1 MNKVL
6 LFAVTMLF
14 AMSINSLHAQRD
26 NVVVVGSSTVY
37 PFTTEAVDRFVQKTG
52 NRAPT
57 VRSTGTGGGFKLFCS
72 GVGFQHPDFSN
83 ASRAIKD
90 SERKSCEAN
99 GIKNIIEIKL
109 GYDVLVLITSTGL
122 SLELTDSEIF
132 LALGAQVPN
141 KEGKIVAN
149 PHKTWQDINPSLP
162 NIKISFMGPPPTSGT
177 RDSFLEMVME
187 KGAKAQPSLANASS
201 NEIKKL
207 AHNLRKDGAWADAGE
222 NDNLLVRKIQN
233 SKDVI
238 GIVGFNY
245 YSENSR
251 QLNAV
256 DINGKTLEDSD
267 YSLKRPLYIYAKGEH
282 LGVIK
287 GMKEFVAELTSKEAL
302 SRNGYLARKGLSP
315 LSDKEFSD
323 LTNKTNKE
331 LK

>member
-6 LFAVTMLF
+6 LFAATMLF
-14 AMSINSLHAQRD
+14 AISINSLHAQRD

-37 PFTTEAVDRFVQKTG
+37 PFTTEAVDRFVQKT
-52 NRAPT
+52 NSKAPT
-57 VRSTGTGGGFKLFCS
+57 VRSTGTGGGFKLFCA

-109 GYDVLVLITSTGL
+109 GYDVLVLITSTGFN
-122 SLELTDSEIF
+122 LELTDSEIF
-132 LALGAQVPN
+132 LALAAQVPN
-141 KEGKIVAN
+141 KEGAIVAN
-149 PHKTWQDINPSLP
+149 PYKTWKDINPSLP
-162 NIKISFMGPPPTSGT
+162 NVKISFMGPPPTSGT

-187 KGAKAQPSLANASS
+187 KGAKAQPSLANKSG

-245 YSENSR
+245 YSENSK

-256 DINGKTLEDSD
+256 AINGKTVQDSD

-287 GMKEFVAELTSKEAL
+287 GMKEFVAEITSREAL
-302 SRNGYLARKGLSP
+302 SRNGYLVRKGLSP
-315 LSDKEFSD
+315 LSAKEFSD
-323 LTNKTNKE
+323 LNNKVNKE